1 MIVLIVDDETHVR
14 EGIKLLGDWE
24 KHGITTI
31 YEASNGE
38 EATNLIE
45 KLRPEIIFSDM
56 KMPKMDGTKLLEW
69 IKGNHPTSKVIVV
82 TGYDDYHYMR
92 KAIHFGSTDYLLK
105 PVDPEILNQTLETA
119 VNEWKK
125 EEEER
130 KKEETSGQLMNM
142 MKPVYRDRKF
152 TQLMNSDEGVDEG
165 LFEELGFQSS
175 RSYTVGIIR
184 VNRRTIE
191 AFGGDRDLTYF
202 TVLNVVNEILLEKE
216 CGIGF
221 RYLSNKGEVVIIFW
235 DRFDEVKEILTG
247 IYKSLKAAMNIACPI
262 ALGKMVE
269 ESSQLKESY
278 REARKVLVGRNLLEQ
293 KTCKVY
299 VEYVMP
305 DKPLKSLMDY
315 SSSIDLAIQ
324 AGEIEAFDELI
335 EQVRTDF
342 TEQDYLSVRQ
352 VLQFENEYLL
362 LSNRWYK
369 ANKLEVKVSEDVEG
383 RVDSYFNEDGNFM
396 LEDYVAAKRR
406 EISLFLRKLKK
417 QASRKTSNIIEDIE
431 AYLQANF
438 DRDVKLQ
445 EISEHFYISR
455 EYISRKFKQEFNV
468 NISDYIVNIRM
479 KKAKSLLKNS
489 QLKIYEIANMIGY
502 QDDKYFRKVFKK
514 VVGITPNEYRGSLDG
529 KK

>member
-1 MIVLIVDDETHVR
+1 VIVLIVDDETHVR
-14 EGIKLLGDWE
+14 EGIKLLGEWE

-38 EATNLIE
+38 EATSLIE
-45 KLRPEIIFSDM
+45 KHRPEIIFSDM

-69 IKGNHPTSKVIVV
+69 IKDHHSTSKVIVV

-125 EEEER
+125 EEQER
-130 KKEETSGQLMNM
+130 KKEESSGQLMNV

-152 TQLMNSDEGVDEG
+152 TQLMNSDEGVDGG
-165 LFEELGFQSS
+165 LFEELGFQASQ
-175 RSYTVGIIR
+175 SYTVGIIR
-184 VNRRTIE
+184 VNQRTIE
-191 AFGGDRDLTYF
+191 AFAGDRDLAYF
-202 TVLNVVNEILLEKE
+202 TVLNVVNEIMMEKQ

-235 DRFDEVKEILTG
+235 DRFDELEDILVH
-247 IYKSLKAAMNIACPI
+247 IYQSLHSTMSIACPI

-269 ESSQLKESY
+269 ESSQLKGSY
-278 REARKVLVGRNLLEQ
+278 REARKVLVGRNLLEH
-293 KTCKVY
+293 KACKVY
-299 VEYVMP
+299 VEKVVP

-324 AGEIEAFDELI
+324 AGEIEAFGELI
-335 EQVRTDF
+335 DQVRADF
-342 TEQDYLSVRQ
+342 TENHYLSVKQ
-352 VLQFENEYLL
+352 LLQFENEYLL

-369 ANKLEVKVSEDVEG
+369 ANKLEAKVSEDVEG
-383 RVDSYFNEDGNFM
+383 RVDSFFDVDGNFR
-396 LEDYVAAKRR
+396 LDEYEAKKKR
-406 EISLFLRKLKK
+406 EIHLFLRKIKK
-417 QASRKTSNIIEDIE
+417 KASRKKTNIIEDIE

-455 EYISRKFKQEFNV
+455 EYISRKFKQEFKV
-468 NISDYIVNIRM
+468 NISDYIVAIRM

-514 VVGITPNEYRGSLDG
+514 VVGITPNEFRASLEG